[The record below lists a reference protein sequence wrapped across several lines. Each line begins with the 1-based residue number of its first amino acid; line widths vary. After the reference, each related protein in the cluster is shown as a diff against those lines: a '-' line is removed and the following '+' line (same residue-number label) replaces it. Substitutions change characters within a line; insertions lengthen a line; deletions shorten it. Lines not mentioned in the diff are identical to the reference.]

1 MNRQLKGIAL
11 ILFSILLMLA
21 YGQEP
26 VFDFDFRWSAVFAC
40 IGFIGLFMTCAPH
53 GISGSNQHEKHH
65 GRNDEE

>member
-1 MNRQLKGIAL
+1 MSRQLMGIAL

-26 VFDFDFRWSAVFAC
+26 VFDLGFRWSAVFTC

-53 GISGSNQHEKHH
+53 GISGNNRHDKNI
-65 GRNDEE
+65 GRNEGE